1 MNFGKL
7 EGVIATLFQA
17 PGLRLFNMQES
28 QKVGTLGNPNQVG
41 AGVLYLLVCL
51 FIPAAKLCTRQLII
65 TI

>member
-28 QKVGTLGNPNQVG
+28 QKVGTLGNRNQVSVEFLSV
-41 AGVLYLLVCL
+41 GVS
-51 FIPAAKLCTRQLII
+51 FIPAVK
-65 TI
+65 

>member
-28 QKVGTLGNPNQVG
+28 QKVGTLCNRNQVSE
-41 AGVLYLLVCL
+41 
-51 FIPAAKLCTRQLII
+51 
-65 TI
+65 